1 MVRSS
6 WAELTAGL
14 SPADL
19 ALLRAYR
26 DMCRGLEGAQ
36 EEVHTSAIQ
45 YRMRRIFTSAYVKSH
60 WLEIGVDLLREAEHP
75 LLRTSFASTKKVIT
89 HRLTL
94 SSVEQLDESVREL
107 LVEARDTVG
116 PGTR

>member
-1 MVRSS
+1 MVVRSS

-36 EEVHTSAIQ
+36 EEVHTSAVQ
-45 YRMRRIFTSAYVKSH
+45 YRMKRIRRP
-60 WLEIGVDLLREAEHP
+60 GNP
-75 LLRTSFASTKKVIT
+75 LTP
-89 HRLTL
+89 
-94 SSVEQLDESVREL
+94 EQ
-107 LVEARDTVG
+107 G
-116 PGTR
+116 